1 MSLENRLRWR
11 VVSCRGVV
19 LALAMLQAGA
29 APVGHDVGHAVGHD
43 VGHAVGHG
51 GPIRGLSAWGGK
63 VVSASFDGS
72 AVVWPEGLVLR
83 GMRAR

>member
-19 LALAMLQAGA
+19 LALAMLLAGA
-29 APVGHDVGHAVGHD
+29 APVGHD

>member
-29 APVGHDVGHAVGHD
+29 APVGHD